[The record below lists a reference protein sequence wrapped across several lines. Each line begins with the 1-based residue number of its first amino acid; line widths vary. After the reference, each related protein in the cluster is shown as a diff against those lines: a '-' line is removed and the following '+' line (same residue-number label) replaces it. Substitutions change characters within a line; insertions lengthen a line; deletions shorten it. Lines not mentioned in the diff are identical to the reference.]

1 MEAWKIVRDRSKCER
16 PGCPLSAGGEYF
28 AVLELPSCQRRDLC
42 EPCFREEEARRGER
56 PLFWRGRR
64 RESSSRGPVLDLAS
78 LRMLFDRLG
87 EPQPPERADTARGL
101 RYIPEQRLGHGAVPD
116 LSLLDNVLL
125 TGDRL
130 HQRGVLQRDAAR
142 RYAEAVIGAFDVRT
156 RGVDAAGYH
165 EIAVRVNRANAVV
178 TARRG
183 YQAGR

>member
-101 RYIPEQRLGHGAVPD
+101 RYMVA
-116 LSLLDNVLL
+116 LLLL
-125 TGDRL
+125 RKRWL
-130 HQRGVLQRDAAR
+130 KM
-142 RYAEAVIGAFDVRT
+142 
-156 RGVDAAGYH
+156 VDARNAEEESADLVVVDPKIEGMEPVALYAPDAESAQLGSLQDELMAMMGEGEAGS
-165 EIAVRVNRANAVV
+165 A
-178 TARRG
+178 
-183 YQAGR
+183 